1 MSLSRHL
8 CNLISKSSS
17 LTSGRKN
24 IYSDES
30 NRRGFERLNN
40 IEKEVLTLQFDH
52 RGIKEEAVREA
63 VNPGMNGALSTKK
76 ALRPFH
82 KVVAIQIEKNRRD
95 KNLRIR
101 LQREKLQEQ
110 SKIERRDD
118 LLNKAMRPRKQ
129 ALSIV
134 QKQNRNKKSM
144 SVFLS
149 FMRPISSAFGAEIP
163 QPLVLKRTP
172 SELDFPSTSKPSLVL
187 SVMDAQVAQF
197 VNNERSYTFQL
208 DTDDGGHYLLQAMTK
223 REMNKWLDTISRVTR
238 MAAKRRLTYLGH
250 SPKPQISDHIHSTP
264 IVASRDPKAGKFY
277 LTFHVIY
284 NEIPFLSFLVFGVE
298 LEFLLRRE
306 TGSEHVPWGTVPTI
320 IEQCLSEVESRGLS
334 EVGICTWFSFI
345 VPGHHKTESLFLLF
359 CNNNNNNNNTD
370 RIAGA
375 TTEINSLKDAYNR
388 GEYPIRESTDI
399 HAICDL
405 VKSWFRVLPEPVFPP
420 SSYHDVMDAMSK
432 FVCYVWIVLW
442 AVV

>member
-1 MSLSRHL
+1 MFLFKRHL

-17 LTSGRKN
+17 LTSGRKS

-63 VNPGMNGALSTKK
+63 AANPGMNGGGGGALSTKK
-76 ALRPFH
+76 VIRPFH

-110 SKIERRDD
+110 TKIERRDD
-118 LLNKAMRPRKQ
+118 LLNKAMRPRKRP
-129 ALSIV
+129 LSIV

-144 SVFLS
+144 SAFLS

-163 QPLVLKRTP
+163 QQQQQQQGLDLKRTP
-172 SELDFPSTSKPSLVL
+172 SELDFPSTSIKPSLVL

-197 VNNERSYTFQL
+197 INNERSYTFQL

-223 REMNKWLDTISRVTR
+223 REMNKWLETISRVTK
-238 MAAKRRLTYLGH
+238 MAAKRRLTYLGY

-264 IVASRDPKAGKFY
+264 IVASRDPKAGKLI
-277 LTFHVIY
+277 LT
-284 NEIPFLSFLVFGVE
+284 
-298 LEFLLRRE
+298 
-306 TGSEHVPWGTVPTI
+306 
-320 IEQCLSEVESRGLS
+320 
-334 EVGICTWFSFI
+334 
-345 VPGHHKTESLFLLF
+345 
-359 CNNNNNNNNTD
+359 
-370 RIAGA
+370 
-375 TTEINSLKDAYNR
+375 
-388 GEYPIRESTDI
+388 
-399 HAICDL
+399 
-405 VKSWFRVLPEPVFPP
+405 
-420 SSYHDVMDAMSK
+420 
-432 FVCYVWIVLW
+432 
-442 AVV
+442 

>member
-1 MSLSRHL
+1 MSLQQSVSPFLFFLLRHL

-63 VNPGMNGALSTKK
+63 ANPGMNGALSTKK
-76 ALRPFH
+76 AIRPFH

-118 LLNKAMRPRKQ
+118 LLNRAMRPRKQ
-129 ALSIV
+129 PLSIV

-144 SVFLS
+144 SAFLS

-223 REMNKWLDTISRVTR
+223 REMNKWLETISRVTK

-264 IVASRDPKAGKFY
+264 IVASRDPKAGKVF
-277 LTFHVIY
+277 TFHVISISWLLS
-284 NEIPFLSFLVFGVE
+284 NEFFFLFSSFLVFGVE

-334 EVGICTWFSFI
+334 EVGICTCGSLYCSL
-345 VPGHHKTESLFLLF
+345 GHHKLKAYIFIYFLFRSD
-359 CNNNNNNNNTD
+359 C
-370 RIAGA
+370 GG
-375 TTEINSLKDAYNR
+375 YNR
-388 GEYPIRESTDI
+388 NQ
-399 HAICDL
+399 
-405 VKSWFRVLPEPVFPP
+405 LPQG
-420 SSYHDVMDAMSK
+420 
-432 FVCYVWIVLW
+432 LLQ
-442 AVV
+442 

>member
-1 MSLSRHL
+1 MFFFLVFKRHL

-17 LTSGRKN
+17 LTSSGRKN
-24 IYSDES
+24 TYSDES

-63 VNPGMNGALSTKK
+63 AANPGMMMNGERGGALVSTKK
-76 ALRPFH
+76 AIRPFH

-95 KNLRIR
+95 KNLRNR

-129 ALSIV
+129 PLPIV

-144 SVFLS
+144 SAFLS

-163 QPLVLKRTP
+163 QPLGLKRTP

-187 SVMDAQVAQF
+187 SVMDAQVTQF
-197 VNNERSYTFQL
+197 INNERSYTFQL

-223 REMNKWLDTISRVTR
+223 REMNKWLETISRVTK

-264 IVASRDPKAGKFY
+264 IVASRDPQAGMF
-277 LTFHVIY
+277 V
-284 NEIPFLSFLVFGVE
+284 FLHI
-298 LEFLLRRE
+298 
-306 TGSEHVPWGTVPTI
+306 T
-320 IEQCLSEVESRGLS
+320 
-334 EVGICTWFSFI
+334 
-345 VPGHHKTESLFLLF
+345 
-359 CNNNNNNNNTD
+359 
-370 RIAGA
+370 
-375 TTEINSLKDAYNR
+375 
-388 GEYPIRESTDI
+388 
-399 HAICDL
+399 
-405 VKSWFRVLPEPVFPP
+405 
-420 SSYHDVMDAMSK
+420 
-432 FVCYVWIVLW
+432 
-442 AVV
+442 

>member
-1 MSLSRHL
+1 MFLSRHL

-63 VNPGMNGALSTKK
+63 ANPGMNGGTLSTKK
-76 ALRPFH
+76 AIRPFH

-129 ALSIV
+129 PLSIV

-144 SVFLS
+144 SAFLS

-163 QPLVLKRTP
+163 QPVGLKRTP

-197 VNNERSYTFQL
+197 INNERSYTFQL

-223 REMNKWLDTISRVTR
+223 REMNKWLETISRVTK

-264 IVASRDPKAGKFY
+264 IVASRDPKAGKFA
-277 LTFHVIY
+277 FHVIFISS
-284 NEIPFLSFLVFGVE
+284 NEFSFFLSFFLVFGVE

-334 EVGICTWFSFI
+334 EVGICTFDSLLSLAIIKLKSILSFQKRSDC
-345 VPGHHKTESLFLLF
+345 G
-359 CNNNNNNNNTD
+359 
-370 RIAGA
+370 G
-375 TTEINSLKDAYNR
+375 YNR
-388 GEYPIRESTDI
+388 NQLTQGR
-399 HAICDL
+399 L
-405 VKSWFRVLPEPVFPP
+405 Q
-420 SSYHDVMDAMSK
+420 
-432 FVCYVWIVLW
+432 
-442 AVV
+442 

>member
-1 MSLSRHL
+1 MFLSRHL

-63 VNPGMNGALSTKK
+63 ANPGMNGGTLSTKK
-76 ALRPFH
+76 AIRPFH

-129 ALSIV
+129 PLSIV

-144 SVFLS
+144 SAFLS

-163 QPLVLKRTP
+163 QPVCLKRTP

-197 VNNERSYTFQL
+197 INNERSYTFQL

-223 REMNKWLDTISRVTR
+223 REMNKWLETISRVTK

-264 IVASRDPKAGKFY
+264 IVASRDPKAGKFA
-277 LTFHVIY
+277 FHVISISS
-284 NEIPFLSFLVFGVE
+284 NEGSFFLS
-298 LEFLLRRE
+298 
-306 TGSEHVPWGTVPTI
+306 
-320 IEQCLSEVESRGLS
+320 
-334 EVGICTWFSFI
+334 
-345 VPGHHKTESLFLLF
+345 SLW
-359 CNNNNNNNNTD
+359 C
-370 RIAGA
+370 
-375 TTEINSLKDAYNR
+375 
-388 GEYPIRESTDI
+388 
-399 HAICDL
+399 
-405 VKSWFRVLPEPVFPP
+405 
-420 SSYHDVMDAMSK
+420 
-432 FVCYVWIVLW
+432 
-442 AVV
+442 

>member
-1 MSLSRHL
+1 MVVVSFSRHL

-52 RGIKEEAVREA
+52 RGIKEEAIREA
-63 VNPGMNGALSTKK
+63 SNPGMNGGAALSTKK
-76 ALRPFH
+76 VIRPFH
-82 KVVAIQIEKNRRD
+82 KVVSIQIEKNRRD

-129 ALSIV
+129 PLSIV

-144 SVFLS
+144 SAFLN
-149 FMRPISSAFGAEIP
+149 FMRPISSAFGAEMP
-163 QPLVLKRTP
+163 SQQQTLALKRTP

-187 SVMDAQVAQF
+187 SVMDAQVTQF
-197 VNNERSYTFQL
+197 INNERSYTFQL
-208 DTDDGGHYLLQAMTK
+208 DTDDGGHYLLQAMSR
-223 REMNKWLDTISRVTR
+223 REMNKWLETISRVTK

-264 IVASRDPKAGKFY
+264 IVASRDPKAGKFV
-277 LTFHVIY
+277 FARW
-284 NEIPFLSFLVFGVE
+284 FLKSLLMSFF
-298 LEFLLRRE
+298 F
-306 TGSEHVPWGTVPTI
+306 
-320 IEQCLSEVESRGLS
+320 
-334 EVGICTWFSFI
+334 F
-345 VPGHHKTESLFLLF
+345 
-359 CNNNNNNNNTD
+359 
-370 RIAGA
+370 
-375 TTEINSLKDAYNR
+375 
-388 GEYPIRESTDI
+388 
-399 HAICDL
+399 
-405 VKSWFRVLPEPVFPP
+405 
-420 SSYHDVMDAMSK
+420 
-432 FVCYVWIVLW
+432 
-442 AVV
+442 

>member
-1 MSLSRHL
+1 MLLSRHL

-24 IYSDES
+24 VYSDES

-52 RGIKEEAVREA
+52 RGIKEEAIREA
-63 VNPGMNGALSTKK
+63 ANPGMNGALSTKK
-76 ALRPFH
+76 AIRPFH

-129 ALSIV
+129 PLSIV

-144 SVFLS
+144 SAFLS
-149 FMRPISSAFGAEIP
+149 FMRPISSAFGAEMP

-197 VNNERSYTFQL
+197 INNERSYTFQL

-223 REMNKWLDTISRVTR
+223 REMNKWLETISRVTK
-238 MAAKRRLTYLGH
+238 MAAKRRLTYLGN

-264 IVASRDPKAGKFY
+264 IVASRDPQAGK
-277 LTFHVIY
+277 LTFHVISI
-284 NEIPFLSFLVFGVE
+284 NHLTKSLSF
-298 LEFLLRRE
+298 
-306 TGSEHVPWGTVPTI
+306 
-320 IEQCLSEVESRGLS
+320 
-334 EVGICTWFSFI
+334 
-345 VPGHHKTESLFLLF
+345 
-359 CNNNNNNNNTD
+359 
-370 RIAGA
+370 
-375 TTEINSLKDAYNR
+375 
-388 GEYPIRESTDI
+388 
-399 HAICDL
+399 
-405 VKSWFRVLPEPVFPP
+405 
-420 SSYHDVMDAMSK
+420 
-432 FVCYVWIVLW
+432 
-442 AVV
+442 